1 MLISVVVR
9 NKQNLILFIIPGVD
23 LTCNAPPQPGVVSP
37 ASGGGGHACFENQTV
52 RNMISPHKTILSI
65 QRCLLE
71 LKYEQHFP

>member
-9 NKQNLILFIIPGVD
+9 NKQNLILFIIAGVD

-37 ASGGGGHACFENQTV
+37 ASGGGGHACFEDQTV
-52 RNMISPHKTILSI
+52 RNIISPHKKILSI

>member
-9 NKQNLILFIIPGVD
+9 NKQKLILFIFPGVD

-37 ASGGGGHACFENQTV
+37 ASGGGGHACFKDQIV